1 VYLSAHKDTTSLR
14 LHLKIFTSIS
24 IIMSKRSYFGNL
36 KTEVVGIRVR
46 MSTAPESWWGTS
58 AGEVLSETLLDN
70 IFRTTGLEDND

>member
-1 VYLSAHKDTTSLR
+1 
-14 LHLKIFTSIS
+14 
-24 IIMSKRSYFGNL
+24 MSKRSYFGNL